1 MKNCTNCNLLKIS
14 HMGGVK
20 IEPLIFCFYV
30 FFFIIFLAAFLEGYR
45 FSKIHHTV
53 PDLNT
58 VTSTPVEVKAS
69 LFHNRDSVNF
79 YAERAYKLDDPM
91 GQFVVGACYYLREQ
105 GDLPDD
111 IYTVSHNEADSMLI
125 FSASQGFEPAI
136 NLIHCLHENG
146 EWRWEY

>member
-1 MKNCTNCNLLKIS
+1 M
-14 HMGGVK
+14 
-20 IEPLIFCFYV
+20 
-30 FFFIIFLAAFLEGYR
+30 
-45 FSKIHHTV
+45 
-53 PDLNT
+53 
-58 VTSTPVEVKAS
+58 KAS

>member
-30 FFFIIFLAAFLEGYR
+30 FFFIIFLAAFLKGYH
-45 FSKIHHTV
+45 STQIDT
-53 PDLNT
+53 PDDLNT
-58 VTSTPVEVKAS
+58 DTSTPVEVKAS

-125 FSASQGFEPAI
+125 FSAAQGFEPAI